1 MQEESFLGRGIKF
14 PPQINQATGRFV
26 LSEGEAN
33 VKESLYIILMTQKT
47 ERFTRPDFGSRILSY
62 TFMDTSQTML
72 HMLSGELKETILEQ
86 EPRISDVEVTIQK
99 KLDQGCLIIEIS
111 YTVIRTN
118 TRDNYVFPFYLYTMT
133 EGAWDGEKDL

>member
-47 ERFTRPDFGSRILSY
+47 ERFTRLDFGSRILSY

-86 EPRISDVEVTIQK
+86 EPRISDVEVIIQK